1 MKIRPAEIQAN
12 RHAENDLL
20 RDFCAH
26 ENIPFV
32 DLTPVLEKNAGAGH
46 TVYYVDDDH
55 LNAAGHEIAAQEL
68 ARFLAR
74 EP

>member
-1 MKIRPAEIQAN
+1 
-12 RHAENDLL
+12 
-20 RDFCAH
+20 H

-32 DLTPVLEKNAGAGH
+32 DLTTALEKSADAGH
-46 TVYYVDDDH
+46 AVYYTDDDH